1 MKHILE
7 IKNVCKFFQLGK
19 TKMFGEQIL
28 LKAVNDV
35 SFKLYEGE
43 TLGIIGESGC
53 GKSTLGRCIVNL
65 YNTTYGQIFYN
76 QPEGEINLTQS
87 SERVRQYHRRN
98 IQIIFQDPFASLNP
112 RINIFETIAEP
123 LIVNGFRKEEIN
135 QRVTEIIEEVGLRR
149 EHLRR
154 FPHSFSGGQRQRIGI
169 ARALVVE
176 PKIVICDEAVSAL
189 DVSVQAQIINLLKK
203 LQEKNKF
210 TYIFISHDMS
220 VINHICDRIAV
231 MYAGKIV
238 EIGKKKDVLKYPKH
252 PYTEA
257 LIGAIP
263 KLTNRKNKIKR
274 KSLVGEPPDLTSNMW
289 GCYLFDRCKYRSA
302 ECKEMSNELM
312 DIENSDHKSSC
323 IKRNEVELTGL

>member
-1 MKHILE
+1 M
-7 IKNVCKFFQLGK
+7 
-19 TKMFGEQIL
+19 
-28 LKAVNDV
+28 
-35 SFKLYEGE
+35 
-43 TLGIIGESGC
+43 
-53 GKSTLGRCIVNL
+53 
-65 YNTTYGQIFYN
+65 
-76 QPEGEINLTQS
+76 
-87 SERVRQYHRRN
+87 
-98 IQIIFQDPFASLNP
+98 
-112 RINIFETIAEP
+112 
-123 LIVNGFRKEEIN
+123 
-135 QRVTEIIEEVGLRR
+135 
-149 EHLRR
+149 RR

-169 ARALVVE
+169 ARALVVG

-238 EIGKKKDVLKYPKH
+238 EIGEKKDVLKYPKH

-274 KSLVGEPPDLTSNMW
+274 KSLAGEPPDLTSNMW
-289 GCYLFDRCKYRSA
+289 GCYLFDRCKYRSS
-302 ECKEMSNELM
+302 ECKEMSNELL
-312 DIENSDHKSSC
+312 DTGDSDHKSSC
-323 IKRNEVELTGL
+323 IKRNEIELTGL

>member
-1 MKHILE
+1 MNHVLE
-7 IKNVCKFFQLGK
+7 IKNICKFFQLGK

-65 YNTTYGQIFYN
+65 YNTTSGQIFYN
-76 QPEGEINLTQS
+76 EPQGEINLTQA
-87 SERVRQYHRRN
+87 SEKVRQYHRRN

-135 QRVTEIIEEVGLRR
+135 QRVAEIIKEVGLRE

-169 ARALVVE
+169 ARALVVG

-189 DVSVQAQIINLLKK
+189 DVSVQAQIINLLK
-203 LQEKNKF
+203 LRNNKP
-210 TYIFISHDMS
+210 
-220 VINHICDRIAV
+220 INTFKAKTLLFFLSAV
-231 MYAGKIV
+231 RSLW
-238 EIGKKKDVLKYPKH
+238 LK
-252 PYTEA
+252 
-257 LIGAIP
+257 
-263 KLTNRKNKIKR
+263 
-274 KSLVGEPPDLTSNMW
+274 
-289 GCYLFDRCKYRSA
+289 
-302 ECKEMSNELM
+302 
-312 DIENSDHKSSC
+312 
-323 IKRNEVELTGL
+323 